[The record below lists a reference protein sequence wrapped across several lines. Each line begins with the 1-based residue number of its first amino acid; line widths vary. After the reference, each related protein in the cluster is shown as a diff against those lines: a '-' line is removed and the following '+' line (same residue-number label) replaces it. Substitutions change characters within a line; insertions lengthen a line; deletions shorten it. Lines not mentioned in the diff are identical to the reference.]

1 MSLDACRA
9 ILTNAKKLRILLSV
23 LLGFCA
29 LLYYLFWWFE
39 GGKPLSI
46 WQVATLVIAIVYTVV
61 QLGGNWTLYLAAYKR
76 SRIRP
81 SLTQRLTVD
90 VLVTA
95 YKEEYVL
102 VRRCLEAACAMNGN
116 HRVWL
121 LDDGADPELARLAH
135 QLGVRYL
142 ARPGSEDAKAG
153 NLNYAL
159 RKVDGDVLVIFD
171 IDHAPTQDFL
181 DHTLIHFENPEI
193 GFVQVMLTFENGY
206 DGWVAQAGAESSLD
220 FYNPTS
226 IGADGI
232 GSATLVGSNALIRR
246 QALQDIGGYKPGL
259 AEDLATS
266 IALHAAGWRSLYVRK
281 PLAPGFAPPDLA
293 AWFTQQLKW
302 ARGVFEELLTSYPR
316 YFKALNGGQRISY
329 AVRMTYYWVG
339 IVIGIHM
346 VATIH
351 ALWSAEHTALV
362 NFENYLMHF
371 WPLGT
376 MTIVIRQLALQR
388 WFHPSLKGSG
398 ANVQW
403 KPITLVF
410 ATWPIYIL
418 AWCMAI
424 LRLPLNF
431 RATPKTKSHRFAL
444 KWVMPQ
450 LLSVLALALG
460 FVYTLIKLKGQIY
473 FWVYGFTM
481 AQILAQLPVLY
492 AYLSSR
498 FTTPLAAPVLTS
510 VGEHAP

>member
-1 MSLDACRA
+1 M
-9 ILTNAKKLRILLSV
+9 
-23 LLGFCA
+23 
-29 LLYYLFWWFE
+29 
-39 GGKPLSI
+39 SI
-46 WQVATLVIAIVYTVV
+46 WQVATLIIAIVYTVV

-76 SRIRP
+76 SRTRP
-81 SLTQRLTVD
+81 SLTQHLTVD

-102 VRRCLEAACAMNGN
+102 VRRCLEATCAMNGN

-281 PLAPGFAPPDLA
+281 PLAPGFAPP
-293 AWFTQQLKW
+293 
-302 ARGVFEELLTSYPR
+302 
-316 YFKALNGGQRISY
+316 
-329 AVRMTYYWVG
+329 
-339 IVIGIHM
+339 
-346 VATIH
+346 
-351 ALWSAEHTALV
+351 
-362 NFENYLMHF
+362 
-371 WPLGT
+371 
-376 MTIVIRQLALQR
+376 
-388 WFHPSLKGSG
+388 
-398 ANVQW
+398 
-403 KPITLVF
+403 
-410 ATWPIYIL
+410 
-418 AWCMAI
+418 
-424 LRLPLNF
+424 
-431 RATPKTKSHRFAL
+431 
-444 KWVMPQ
+444 
-450 LLSVLALALG
+450 
-460 FVYTLIKLKGQIY
+460 
-473 FWVYGFTM
+473 
-481 AQILAQLPVLY
+481 
-492 AYLSSR
+492 
-498 FTTPLAAPVLTS
+498 
-510 VGEHAP
+510 